1 MQFGETS
8 IQYKPNHDDEGFCC
22 SNDTQ
27 VVSVTAWKEEMNADE
42 WQEILRKPAM
52 FMQDP
57 FFRFR
62 NDINFPSAHGE
73 RVIKRKARQV
83 RSIELIQ
90 CKFTPPYPKGAC
102 QMSFGK
108 SGINGVYII
117 PKTQQ
122 GIPDQD
128 WKIIWLPTPIKVP
141 GARDE
146 ALRVLSRVQQPFG
159 IVRNRVAFGIRVRE
173 DHFNDAWQIIHPQQP
188 IPATIA
194 DKIIYKVTPLPFG
207 CPPETIKQWLQ
218 HIEWNAVLVRPV
230 GPKSWIIASSCEPPS
245 QFVTFNGNPTLIRR
259 LPSRDAKPLPA
270 VVAGQKLQTS
280 QNPLPQLNGDPWARY
295 NPTSSTIGTTVAP
308 KVPEPAVGMVQKQI
322 QKQDDKI
329 QSLADEVTQLRKIH
343 ESAQQDTSQKF
354 KQVEKAVDQTKELFS
369 NQLSHLK
376 QELETSFQQAIT
388 VQNQSINQGFSDLKA
403 MFMQTTRS
411 APSRRTWEEATQHD
425 DAAM

>member
-1 MQFGETS
+1 MDLDGVQIEPGFFFSSSDDPISQIDRLYPKSTGIIITKEIQIRDWLSTTHPISPDPLGAFVVGVHELATSLPYQAVLIPARTSKGLPLILSGTLVQFGETS

-52 FMQDP
+52 FMQTLFSDSGTTST
-57 FFRFR
+57 FL
-62 NDINFPSAHGE
+62 STWGTSHQA
-73 RVIKRKARQV
+73 
-83 RSIELIQ
+83 
-90 CKFTPPYPKGAC
+90 KGKTSEKHRADSV
-102 QMSFGK
+102 QIHATLSRGSLPDVLRK

-259 LPSRDAKPLPA
+259 LPSRDAKL
-270 VVAGQKLQTS
+270 LQ
-280 QNPLPQLNGDPWARY
+280 LW
-295 NPTSSTIGTTVAP
+295 
-308 KVPEPAVGMVQKQI
+308 
-322 QKQDDKI
+322 QDK
-329 QSLADEVTQLRKIH
+329 SCRH
-343 ESAQQDTSQKF
+343 
-354 KQVEKAVDQTKELFS
+354 
-369 NQLSHLK
+369 
-376 QELETSFQQAIT
+376 
-388 VQNQSINQGFSDLKA
+388 
-403 MFMQTTRS
+403 
-411 APSRRTWEEATQHD
+411 PRTHCHS
-425 DAAM
+425 